1 MFQNTAN
8 QDLMFARYENAIYI
22 YIYIYMRTLILSNKT
37 LIISSLFHEITF
49 QFTPP
54 LNQLLVYVYT
64 CILQMQLRI
73 LQRLPVTAFST
84 YACASEFCH
93 YSKVTSTCP
102 VAWLLFQSHCWRRY
116 YLGYFMTLHTCCAF
130 CFHIP
135 NEWSS
140 LQTSKSSYTC
150 SYCKIYYTVVL

>member
-1 MFQNTAN
+1 M
-8 QDLMFARYENAIYI
+8 
-22 YIYIYMRTLILSNKT
+22 SNK
-37 LIISSLFHEITF
+37 LYYIIIHIISSLFHEITF

-54 LNQLLVYVYT
+54 LNQLQTSVYRLVASYVYIRVSYKCSYVYT
-64 CILQMQLRI
+64 AAFASQCVIYVRMRI
-73 LQRLPVTAFST
+73 RV
-84 YACASEFCH
+84 CH

-135 NEWSS
+135 NECMGLLCKHLW
-140 LQTSKSSYTC
+140 
-150 SYCKIYYTVVL
+150 YCDLY